1 MNTANI
7 LCFFA
12 GSMVATI
19 AATLYAIHAETVNF
33 HNLRSAQAAG
43 FNEGFA
49 IGKLQPLQPKAP
61 TREVK
66 P

>member
-1 MNTANI
+1 M
-7 LCFFA
+7 
-12 GSMVATI
+12 
-19 AATLYAIHAETVNF
+19 YAIHAERVNW
-33 HNLRSAQAAG
+33 HNIAAARSAG
-43 FNEGFA
+43 YHEGFA